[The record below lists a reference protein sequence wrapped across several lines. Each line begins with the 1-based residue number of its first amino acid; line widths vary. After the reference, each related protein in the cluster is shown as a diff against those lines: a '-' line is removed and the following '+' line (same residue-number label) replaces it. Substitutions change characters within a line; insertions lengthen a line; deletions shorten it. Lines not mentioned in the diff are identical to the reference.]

1 MVDGLQI
8 REWAAGDNVSEL
20 TELLHRAYKPLL
32 DMGLRFVATWQDD
45 SITLDR
51 ITKGKCFLATLD
63 GRVVATVTLYD
74 PQYTSGC
81 PWYDR
86 DDVAHFGQF
95 AVEPTLQ
102 GRGIGN
108 AMMDY
113 VETLATKHST
123 AELALDT
130 SELAHHL
137 IDYYSRRGYRFIEH
151 TQWPEVNYRSVI
163 MSKTL

>member
-51 ITKGKCFLATLD
+51 IGKGKCFVGILEE
-63 GRVVATVTLYD
+63 RVVATVTLYD
-74 PQYTSGC
+74 PKHTSGC
-81 PWYDR
+81 SWYDR

-95 AVEPTLQ
+95 AVEPELQ

-113 VETLATKHST
+113 V
-123 AELALDT
+123 
-130 SELAHHL
+130 
-137 IDYYSRRGYRFIEH
+137 
-151 TQWPEVNYRSVI
+151 
-163 MSKTL
+163 